1 MERPECPDVY
11 KNKFL
16 SLLRDSLIFLKYGQ
30 ICKLSN
36 KEEKSV
42 ELEFIYFSPNTDNPY
57 PNQIGS
63 YPNQIGSLGRI
74 SAYLDRRYVK
84 YILLDKLYDIN
95 NTDLFSSLI
104 DKSITYLAFYA
115 KQEIEKEILNT
126 LLQNYYPYSSQKQ
139 SNDLSTKKSL
149 REEIISGIDELIKN
163 KVLPFQDGYYACFIH
178 PRKLE
183 ELIASQ
189 YSSLLPI
196 KEGGKKFY
204 VDCFGIKYIPTQPS
218 SFIKY
223 TDNKKEVYQ
232 TIIIGTDAYG
242 IVDLDENSV
251 NVICENA
258 NQKTNIGYELNL
270 TMKIVNP
277 QAIIKIESS

>member
-36 KEEKSV
+36 KEEKSI
-42 ELEFIYFSPNTDNPY
+42 EFIGFSPNTNDNLY
-57 PNQIGS
+57 QKQIG
-63 YPNQIGSLGRI
+63 YLGKI

-84 YILLDKLYDIN
+84 YILLDKFDIN

-115 KQEIEKEILNT
+115 KQEIEEEIMNT
-126 LLQNYYPYSSQKQ
+126 LLQNSYSYLSQEKD
-139 SNDLSTKKSL
+139 SNFPSKESL
-149 REEIISGIDELIKN
+149 KEKIISGIDELIKN
-163 KVLPFQDGYYACFIH
+163 KVPQFQDGHYVCFIH

-204 VDCFGIKYIPTQPS
+204 VDCFGIKYIPIQTS
-218 SFIKY
+218 LFIKHVG
-223 TDNKKEVYQ
+223 DKEVYQ
-232 TIIIGTDAYG
+232 TIIVGADAYG
-242 IVDLDENSV
+242 IVDLDENNV
-251 NVICENA
+251 NIICKNID
-258 NQKTNIGYELNL
+258 QKTIIEYEINFSV
-270 TMKIVNP
+270 KIVNI

>member
-36 KEEKSV
+36 KGEKSV
-42 ELEFIYFSPNTDNPY
+42 ELEFIYFSPNTD
-57 PNQIGS
+57 IS

-95 NTDLFSSLI
+95 NVDSFSSLI

-115 KQEIEKEILNT
+115 KQEIEQEIINT
-126 LLQNYYPYSSQKQ
+126 LLKNYYPYSSQKQ

-149 REEIISGIDELIKN
+149 REEIISGIDELIEN
-163 KVLPFQDGYYACFIH
+163 KVPPFQDGYYVCFIH

-189 YSSLLPI
+189 YSPLLPI
-196 KEGGKKFY
+196 EEEGKKFY
-204 VDCFGIKYIPTQPS
+204 VDCFGIKYIPTQTS
-218 SFIKY
+218 LFIKHVG
-223 TDNKKEVYQ
+223 DKEVYQ
-232 TIIIGTDAYG
+232 TIIVGADAYG
-242 IVDLDENSV
+242 IVDLDENNV
-251 NVICENA
+251 NIICKNID
-258 NQKTNIGYELNL
+258 QKTIIKYEINFSV
-270 TMKIVNP
+270 KIVNI